1 MDSKNAGKEN
11 PEKDNIILKKD
22 TNNPFQNQQILV
34 EDLKI
39 FSCPNY
45 SLGIMDYSSCYE
57 IFNLKNNKNN
67 NSFFIAYCSKGDEII
82 ICKYD
87 YTTKQKEEVFR
98 DKKTAKKMKYF
109 YDPLSQKEYLF
120 LSTDNALLRYLI
132 KSEKEYECVDEYKK
146 EGDMGGFAVSRACLP
161 INNFEIF
168 NNKYENK
175 NYVIISYLY
184 QKGCMSQRNDID
196 ILNFEGD
203 KLNIIKSFFFQTI
216 NEKKLF
222 LLYED
227 KHSKTYYVIIYV
239 NNTIKYIE
247 INNDTLNKYENNEQF
262 PNFFDLITNMENL
275 YKKLFCEYGCVIYGN
290 NKNDLLLLSDRYG
303 TILIIDLNKKE
314 LIKNLGL
321 QISINSMYDYNEN
334 KIMLGLNNSIAIVD
348 IDLSK
353 IITKYEFD
361 FKENECLVSIRK
373 YVCED
378 KNASFIIID
387 GSDEKI
393 KLLY

>member
-45 SLGIMDYSSCYE
+45 SLGIKDYSSCYE

-132 KSEKEYECVDEYKK
+132 KSEKEYECVDVYKK

-227 KHSKTYYVIIYV
+227 KHSKTYYLIIYV

-262 PNFFDLITNMENL
+262 PNFFDLKLCCNL
-275 YKKLFCEYGCVIYGN
+275 
-290 NKNDLLLLSDRYG
+290 S
-303 TILIIDLNKKE
+303 
-314 LIKNLGL
+314 NLKGRFY
-321 QISINSMYDYNEN
+321 QFG
-334 KIMLGLNNSIAIVD
+334 KAQHP
-348 IDLSK
+348 
-353 IITKYEFD
+353 
-361 FKENECLVSIRK
+361 
-373 YVCED
+373 
-378 KNASFIIID
+378 
-387 GSDEKI
+387 
-393 KLLY
+393 